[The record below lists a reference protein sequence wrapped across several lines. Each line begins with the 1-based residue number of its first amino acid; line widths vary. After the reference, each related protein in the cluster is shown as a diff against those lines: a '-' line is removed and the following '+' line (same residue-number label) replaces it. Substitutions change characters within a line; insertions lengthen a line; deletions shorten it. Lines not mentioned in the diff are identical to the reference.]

1 MTECEKIATVQTLVG
16 NDSEATQAVVTVY
29 LAFAEDAVMQQ
40 LYPTGYGICAQMPVR
55 YDYLQCQLAARYFL
69 RRGAEGESVHAENGI
84 TRHYGSVD
92 DSDLLG
98 KILPFA
104 EVR

>member
-1 MTECEKIATVQTLVG
+1 MTESEKIATVQTLVG

-29 LAFAEDAVMQQ
+29 LAFAEDAVKQR
-40 LYPTGYGICAQMPVR
+40 LYPFGFDEDTPMPAK
-55 YDYLQCQLAARYFL
+55 YEILQCKLAARYFL
-69 RRGAEGESVHAENGI
+69 RRGAEGETVHAENGI

-92 DSDLLG
+92 DADLL
-98 KILPFA
+98 KEILPFA